1 MRSKALA
8 LMLAAL
14 IFIGLALLLFWP
26 QPIEGTTVGA
36 FLANSLANFFDPSG
50 SQHGLTIRALEQWM
64 NFLIFIP
71 FSGLLFFVFKRNGFV
86 WSLFISIS
94 MSAAAE
100 LTQLLVLHSRVA
112 SPEDLLLNSSGA
124 LLGTTLAW
132 LASRLYKLR
141 RP

>member
-1 MRSKALA
+1 MRSKELA

-26 QPIEGTTVGA
+26 QPIEGTPVGA
-36 FLANSLANFFDPSG
+36 FLANSLASFFDPSG
-50 SQHGLTIRALEQWM
+50 SQPGLTIRALEQWM

-86 WSLFISIS
+86 WSLLISIS

-100 LTQLLVLHSRVA
+100 LTQLLVLRSRVA
-112 SPEDLLLNSSGA
+112 SPEDFLLNSSGA